1 MTYYT
6 VFTRDLNGG
15 ELAMLLWIGTMII
28 LIGTIYVIEGIRSI
42 RNVITYLKEDDEIRE
57 TRDD

>member
-6 VFTRDLNGG
+6 VFARELNGG
-15 ELAMLLWIGTMII
+15 ELAMLLWIGTMTI
-28 LIGTIYVIEGIRSI
+28 LIGSIYVIEGIRGI
-42 RNVITYLKEDDEIRE
+42 RNIITYLKEDDEIRE